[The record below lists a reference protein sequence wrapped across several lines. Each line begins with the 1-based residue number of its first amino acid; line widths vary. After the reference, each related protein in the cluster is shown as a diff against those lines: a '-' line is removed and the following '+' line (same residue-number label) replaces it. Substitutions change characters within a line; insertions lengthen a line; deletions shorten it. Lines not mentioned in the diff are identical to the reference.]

1 MTHNYCYF
9 DGKIIPISK
18 ARISPDDLG
27 VLRGYGVFDF
37 LRTYNGRPFHLEEH
51 FERFKNSAKEVGLK
65 VPVSYVEV
73 EKAIFSLL
81 KKNRV
86 VDGSFRLVM
95 VGGQTTS
102 GLLAQKPV
110 FYILGEEVYE
120 PSKKELTSGVRLITH
135 EYMRYVPEAKT
146 TNYIEAVRMQNEK
159 NKKKAYEILYVNNG
173 HIFECSTSNI
183 FLIKGTT
190 LITPL
195 EGILGGITREVILEL
210 AAPYFKI
217 EERPV
222 SISEI
227 NEADEIFISGTNKKV
242 LPVVTVDEIKIGN
255 GKVGEQT
262 KILQALF
269 EEYTQ
274 SW

>member
-9 DGKIIPISK
+9 DGKIIPLSR

-27 VLRGYGVFDF
+27 VLRGYGAFDF
-37 LRTYNGRPFHLEEH
+37 LRTYNGQPFHLEEH
-51 FERFKNSAKEVGLK
+51 FERFKNSAKEIGLK
-65 VPVSYVEV
+65 VPVSYAEV
-73 EKAIFSLL
+73 ESAIYVLL
-81 KKNRV
+81 KKNKV
-86 VDGSFRLVM
+86 ADGSFRLVI
-95 VGGQTTS
+95 VGGPTTA
-102 GLLAQKPV
+102 GLLAQKPI
-110 FYILGEEVYE
+110 FYILAEEVYE
-120 PSKKELTSGVRLITH
+120 PSKKELTSGVVLMTH

-146 TNYIEAVRMQNEK
+146 TNYIEAVRMQAEK
-159 NKKKAYEILYVNNG
+159 NKRKAYEILYVNDG
-173 HIFECSTSNI
+173 YVYECSTSNI

-195 EGILGGITREVILEL
+195 DGILGGITREVILEL

-222 SISEI
+222 SVAEI
-227 NEADEIFISGTNKKV
+227 KEADEIFISGTNKKV
-242 LPVVTVDEIKIGN
+242 LPVSVVDDIKIGD

-269 EEYTQ
+269 QEYTQ